1 MKAKPDLLNDDVR
14 SLFFRYL
21 FPSVGGSMVTSV
33 YILVDV
39 IMIGKGVGG
48 DAVAALNIVLPLY
61 ALFFGLGFLF
71 GMGGSVLMSVSLGR
85 GDVAGAGRYYA
96 TAAAANAA
104 SAVLLLIFFNAL
116 FEPVIQLL
124 GATPTTAGFIHEYG
138 RVMLLGTPFYMFSA
152 FLQVFLK
159 NDRAQKLAM
168 VGVVAGGVLNIIL
181 DYLFIFVLKW
191 GIVGASWATV
201 IANAAT
207 VAVMSAH
214 FLTKGCT
221 LRLRRADM
229 APRLIPAICK
239 NGLSLFLIEISWGMV
254 VFVFN
259 LQLLR
264 YVGDVGVT
272 VYGILAN
279 VAIIVISLC
288 NGIAQAA
295 QPILSYN
302 YGACRPDRVRATA
315 RTGMLIA
322 LTLGAAICLAGVLF
336 PAFITEIFL
345 IPTREI
351 YALAGP
357 AITLYFLSFT
367 AMAGNIFLNT
377 WFQSV
382 LRAKAAFL
390 VTLLRG
396 FALSV
401 ALVYVLPLFMGL
413 TGIWLAIPF
422 AETLTLAVALAM
434 MRRWRRADAKPAP

>member
-21 FPSVGGSMVTSV
+21 FPSVGGSMVTAI

-124 GATPTTAGFIHEYG
+124 GATPTTAGMIREYG

-168 VGVVAGGVLNIIL
+168 IGVVTGGVLNIIL
-181 DYLFIFVLKW
+181 DYLFIFVFKW

-214 FLTKGCT
+214 FLTTGCT

-229 APRLIPAICK
+229 APRVIPAICK
-239 NGLSLFLIEISWGMV
+239 NGLSLFLIEVSWGMV

-302 YGACRPDRVRATA
+302 YGARRPDRVRATA

-322 LTLGAAICLAGVLF
+322 LALGAAICLAGVLF

-345 IPTREI
+345 IPTQEI
-351 YALAGP
+351 YALSGP

-382 LRAKAAFL
+382 LKAKAAFL
-390 VTLLRG
+390 LTLLRG

-422 AETLTLAVALAM
+422 AETLTLAIALVM
-434 MRRWRRADAKPAP
+434 MRRWRRADAKPVP